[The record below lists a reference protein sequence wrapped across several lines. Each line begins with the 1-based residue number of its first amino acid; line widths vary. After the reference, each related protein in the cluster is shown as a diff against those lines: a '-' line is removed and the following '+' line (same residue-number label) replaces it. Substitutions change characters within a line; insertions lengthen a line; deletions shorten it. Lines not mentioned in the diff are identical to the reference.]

1 MKVIGNGT
9 MYRIFGDDMETYES
23 IPKGTYRVNF
33 NPMAGYSL
41 ERLTDLK
48 AKEENVY
55 GTHHDKLKKVINTY
69 KRMQDEGG
77 RSLGVLMSG
86 DKGIGKT
93 MFTQM
98 LSEEVDKMGIP
109 VIIVDRMSD
118 DLPSFLMSI
127 EQRVMI
133 LFDEF
138 EKLFDNESQERML
151 SMFDGLHS
159 SPHLYVITVNEM
171 KRVNDYLLNRPGRI
185 HYHIRF
191 QYPTYDEVFQY
202 IQDKLEGTDIP
213 EEQVKGL
220 AREVG
225 LLSYRVNLNY
235 DMLRA
240 IAFELQGTTD
250 LREAIEDLNIEGVGS
265 SKVNVNITFDSL
277 NIPTVFAEEF
287 IDFSRSV
294 SNVDVLAYNHYVNNI
309 DLDVPMSD
317 LKINEDTGK
326 LVYKIDESFNRDRM
340 YLNLNNGHVR
350 QVSKVLKNQAKGQ
363 NVVSPTTGTV
373 EAFVVEFEDELMKG
387 IEDVNEIPF
396 DKLYDNITRIVRECL
411 TSVEFSIVKE
421 TYNKLAI

>member
-41 ERLTDLK
+41 ERLSDLK
-48 AKEENVY
+48 TKEDAVY
-55 GTHHDKLKKVINTY
+55 GTHHDKLKKVISTY

-98 LSEEVDKMGIP
+98 LSEEVDKMDIP

-171 KRVNDYLLNRPGRI
+171 SRVNDYLLNRPGRI

-191 QYPTYDEVFQY
+191 HYPTYDEVYQY
-202 IQDKLEGTDIP
+202 IKDKLEGTGMTDAK
-213 EEQVKGL
+213 VKGL

-225 LLSYRVNLNY
+225 LLSYRVNLNF

-240 IAFELQGTTD
+240 IAFELQSTPD

-265 SKVNVNITFDSL
+265 TKVNININFKNP
-277 NIPTVFAEEF
+277 NIPTIFMNDEM
-287 IDFSRSV
+287 DFSAEKG
-294 SNVDVLAYNHYVNNI
+294 NVDVYAYNHIVHNI
-309 DLDVPMSD
+309 DIDIPMEE
-317 LKINEDTGK
+317 LIINEDTGK
-326 LVYKIDESFNRDRM
+326 LVYVIEDSSDIERAYIRM
-340 YLNLNNGHVR
+340 SGTYVT
-350 QVSKVLKNQAKGQ
+350 
-363 NVVSPTTGTV
+363 NVVKALQALKFSQDDALPGTLDL
-373 EAFVVEFEDELMKG
+373 FVRDFEEELMKG
-387 IEDVNEIPF
+387 IEDLNNIPLHILENNLE
-396 DKLYDNITRIVRECL
+396 KIIRENIST
-411 TSVEFSIVKE
+411 VEFTIVKE
-421 TYNKLAI
+421 SYKKLTF